1 MRRVLVL
8 VALAA
13 MPGIEARSPQ
23 EARTAR
29 PAWAIV
35 DWASGAVLSSEE
47 IVRLRTAVSPGS
59 LVKMAT
65 LVAAVDAGIVT
76 GSTRVR
82 CDGEARVE
90 GQAIRCS
97 HPRLRHPLRPAEALA
112 LSCNVWFATI
122 GARVPRARLD
132 ARLVAL
138 GLPATPRRAPM
149 PLAATGLQANPST
162 PLAWVE
168 ALRRLVGADTSAD
181 ARMLLV
187 EGLRGA
193 ALFGTA
199 SAFSER
205 GMDALAKTGTAD
217 GAGGGALGAVV
228 AAWPASAPT
237 RGMVL
242 LGAGVAGR
250 DAADLAAEIARRA
263 DEAPAPVPVAP
274 APTETSTRSTPAAA
288 PPSTSIR
295 IGVARDGGADV
306 RAYDLEEYVA
316 RVLAGEA
323 AAKSPPEAL
332 DALAIAVR
340 TFAAANRGRHASEGF
355 DLCTLTHCQVLREP
369 YAEVR
374 EAAAR
379 TRGQVLTDESGR
391 PAEVYYTASCGGR
404 TERPS
409 AVWTRAVDVP
419 YLPSRVDRACGGEP
433 RWAAEIPVQA
443 LDRTLA
449 AAGYRGR
456 LRDVEVSARSA
467 SGRATVVRL
476 EGLVPETV
484 SGQDLRTIVGRSLG
498 WHLLKSTSFEVR
510 RTGGG
515 YAFRG
520 RGFGHGVGLCVLGS
534 VARARG
540 GEDARAILAQYF
552 PGLAISRAEA
562 PSPARVVPA
571 RPAMTEPAPRPSSPA
586 PVPATRVALALPASS
601 EPERAALTSFVAE
614 AVARLSRATALP
626 APPEL
631 RVVVH
636 PSSQSFQRETA
647 EPWWSAART
656 RGSRVDLVPI
666 PVLRA
671 RGTLEATL
679 RHELAHIVT
688 EPVLTAAP
696 RWVKEGV
703 AMYFAGEP
711 PPASLLDG
719 EIPRRVKC
727 PTDDELSRPV
737 SAATAREAYGRAA
750 ACVARA
756 IAEGKDWRGL
766 R

>member
-1 MRRVLVL
+1 
-8 VALAA
+8 
-13 MPGIEARSPQ
+13 
-23 EARTAR
+23 
-29 PAWAIV
+29 
-35 DWASGAVLSSEE
+35 
-47 IVRLRTAVSPGS
+47 
-59 LVKMAT
+59 
-65 LVAAVDAGIVT
+65 VT

-82 CDGEARVE
+82 CDGAARVE
-90 GQAIRCS
+90 GQDIRCS

-112 LSCNVWFATI
+112 LSCNVWFATV
-122 GARVPRARLD
+122 GAHVPRARLD

-138 GLPATPRRAPM
+138 GLPPTPRQAPM
-149 PLAATGLQANPST
+149 PLAATGLRANPST
-162 PLAWVE
+162 PLAWIE
-168 ALRRLVGADTSAD
+168 ALRRLIGADTSAD
-181 ARMLLV
+181 ARMLLM

-217 GAGGGALGAVV
+217 GVGGGAMGAVV
-228 AAWPASAPT
+228 AAWPASAPA

-242 LGAGVAGR
+242 IGAGVAGR

-263 DEAPAPVPVAP
+263 ADTPAPAPAAP
-274 APTETSTRSTPAAA
+274 APPATSTRSAAA
-288 PPSTSIR
+288 AASSSASVR
-295 IGVARDGGADV
+295 VGVARDGGAHV
-306 RAYDLEEYVA
+306 LAYDLEEYVA
-316 RVLAGEA
+316 HVLAGEA
-323 AAKSPPEAL
+323 AAKSPAPAL

-340 TFAAANRGRHASEGF
+340 TFATANRGRHASEGF

-369 YAEVR
+369 YAAVR

-391 PAEVYYTASCGGR
+391 PAGVYYTASCGGR

-433 RWAAEIPVQA
+433 RWVAEIPVQD
-443 LDRTLA
+443 LDRTFA

-456 LRDVEVSARSA
+456 LRDLEVRARSA

-498 WHLLKSTSFEVR
+498 WHLLKSTAFEVR

-515 YAFRG
+515 YAFTG

-540 GEDARAILAQYF
+540 GEDAPTILAQYF
-552 PGLAISRAEA
+552 PGLAISRVDG
-562 PSPARVVPA
+562 PSPARAVPERRA
-571 RPAMTEPAPRPSSPA
+571 IAEPAPRPSSPA
-586 PVPATRVALALPASS
+586 PPTRVALTLPTTA
-601 EPERAALTSFVAE
+601 EPERAALTSFVEE

-626 APPEL
+626 PPPEL

-636 PSSQSFQRETA
+636 PSSQSFQRETG

-666 PVLRA
+666 AVLRT
-671 RGTLEATL
+671 RGTLETTL
-679 RHELAHIVT
+679 KHELAHVMT

-719 EIPRRVKC
+719 EMPRRVKC

-756 IAEGKDWRGL
+756 LAEGKQWRRL